1 MKLFHATGV
10 EKNEDWEKEPWFP
23 KQLHTIHIMTME
35 LLLPSFLSVQKEEE
49 VFFYQMGR
57 ENG

>member
-1 MKLFHATGV
+1 MQLGWK
-10 EKNEDWEKEPWFP
+10 KNEDWEKEPWFP
-23 KQLHTIHIMTME
+23 KQLHTIHVMTME

-49 VFFYQMGR
+49 VFLYQMGR